1 MGRIRLEVSSGRFGP
16 PLTPVG
22 SKVLRIDERRSRSNN
37 GSSRMFFQLALA
49 CESKR
54 RAMGVMTPF
63 AASASPARNRLLTG
77 GGGERSGSCRPH
89 WLRLMSGSMH
99 RHQGSSHF
107 ISQRAHLITPLIQ
120 PRRTRTSTR
129 TQAPSANCGSARE
142 GSEPARRRVLWLS
155 HQREA
160 SEQVRSAQTHVNVF
174 FSAGSHFPR

>member
-1 MGRIRLEVSSGRFGP
+1 MGRIRLEVSSGRFAP

-49 CESKR
+49 PESKP

-63 AASASPARNRLLTG
+63 AASASPVPNRLLTG
-77 GGGERSGSCRPH
+77 GGGERSGRCRPH

-107 ISQRAHLITPLIQ
+107 ISQPAHLITPLIQ
-120 PRRTRTSTR
+120 PRRTITSTR
-129 TQAPSANCGSARE
+129 TLIVGARGKVLNLRGVVSSGSLIRGTLRSRFALLTLT
-142 GSEPARRRVLWLS
+142 SSFSS
-155 HQREA
+155 H
-160 SEQVRSAQTHVNVF
+160 
-174 FSAGSHFPR
+174 FSSHFPL